1 MWRQVP
7 RRRVRPRPPATRRCH
22 RRSPSPRGRWQICDC
37 ITPPAHG
44 RVEIVDAV
52 FGEQVQ
58 AGQRLAVLE
67 HGARPRLPDQELR
80 RSWVKAWLRG

>member
-1 MWRQVP
+1 MREV
-7 RRRVRPRPPATRRCH
+7 PATGIVTYDELRLAR
-22 RRSPSPRGRWQICDC
+22 IV
-37 ITPPAHG
+37 PPAHG
-44 RVEIVDAV
+44 RVEIIDAV

-67 HGARPRLPDQELR
+67 HGARPRLPNQELR